1 MERLMKVVYSVTDSY
16 TFCPKAA
23 TSFDCIEKARNYRE
37 KYVKGEG
44 YLWRSVVQRYRAGH
58 YNVTAIS

>member
-1 MERLMKVVYSVTDSY
+1 MERLMKIVYSVTDSN
-16 TFCPKAA
+16 TFRPTVA

-37 KYVKGEG
+37 KHVKGEG

-58 YNVTAIS
+58 FNVTAIS